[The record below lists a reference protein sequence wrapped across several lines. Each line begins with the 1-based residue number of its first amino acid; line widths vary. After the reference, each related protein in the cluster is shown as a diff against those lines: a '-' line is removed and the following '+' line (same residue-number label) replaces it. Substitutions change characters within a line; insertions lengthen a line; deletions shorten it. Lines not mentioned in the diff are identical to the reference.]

1 MSLNK
6 LRMNILMNGVEVM
19 ESNVQ
24 IKKARKLIIFMLFLG
39 WALGNLDR
47 YLINYAI
54 VFIGDDL
61 SLTGTQTGIVLSSF
75 FLGYAIMQIPGGLLA
90 DKFGAKKV
98 LLGAVI
104 FWSIFTGLT
113 AIAWSLAALVV
124 IRFLFGIGEGG
135 FQPSAAKIISTSF
148 PTNERGK
155 AMSILLS
162 SGAIMG
168 MLVPII
174 SAILLVTI
182 GWRMFFAIAGALG
195 IIIALLYV
203 KFIRIPASV
212 EEDTEEGTLEESTS
226 KGPEKGVL
234 RVLVKMPAMWSLI
247 LACFTVYSVSWGLNS
262 WLPKYL
268 TDVRGL
274 DILSIGGLQMIPGV
288 VTLVAMFAFGPL
300 IDKLSLQTNKVLG
313 AVSAVFLAVFL
324 FLMFGTSSIT
334 LFIVYQSVIVIFMTY
349 IIILL
354 PSFVLKI
361 IPSKYAGTAVGM
373 ANTGGQIAGFLTPIL
388 IGYMVDVFDGS
399 YNAAV
404 WMLVILASVCVL
416 AIIST
421 KTKKQQG
428 DEQYETI

>member
-6 LRMNILMNGVEVM
+6 LRMNILKNGVEVM

-334 LFIVYQSVIVIFMTY
+334 LFIVYQSVIAIFMTY

>member
-6 LRMNILMNGVEVM
+6 IRMNILKNGVEVM

-148 PTNERGK
+148 PANERGK

-195 IIIALLYV
+195 IIIAILYV

-212 EEDTEEGTLEESTS
+212 EEDIEEGTLEESTS

-313 AVSAVFLAVFL
+313 AISAVFLAVFL
-324 FLMFGTSSIT
+324 FLMFGTSSIV
-334 LFIVYQSVIVIFMTY
+334 LFIVYQSVIAIFMTY